1 MATLTETQLAKI
13 GNFDASTIAA
23 LTADLNAGS
32 AVDALAA
39 PGALSLERV
48 FSELSIDGTDA
59 FTLAAPT
66 RVNQEKVITVVAAAN
81 TPAGTLTITDP
92 DDTAGFV
99 NRATY
104 FFDTVGQQ
112 IRLRATSALKWRCV
126 GITRAGGVVDNVVV
140 GTTAITNKMWQSYN
154 LSVTGTVNS
163 TLPNGTCVGER
174 IAINCTTAALSP
186 IGGLAG
192 TFKGA
197 LAAAYTALGAIGVVA
212 STTVTGDMALLEWS
226 GTAWVV
232 IYQTGCTLS

>member
-1 MATLTETQLAKI
+1 MAQLTADMIAKLSGFRSEI
-13 GNFDASTIAA
+13 IEA
-23 LTADLNAGS
+23 LTADLQAGEDI
-32 AVDALAA
+32 DALVA
-39 PGALSLERV
+39 PGALSLDIV
-48 FSELSIDGTDA
+48 HSTLAVAGTDA

-66 RVNQEKVITVVAAAN
+66 FANQKKKITCISAAS

-104 FFDTVGQQ
+104 FFDTPGQE
-112 IRLRATSALKWRCV
+112 IELVATGALKWRCV
-126 GITRAGGVVDNVVV
+126 NGKRAGGAVDNVVV

-163 TLPNGTCVGER
+163 TLPDGTWVGER
-174 IAINCTTAALSP
+174 IYINCTTAALSP

-197 LAAAYTALGAIGVVA
+197 LAAAYTALGAFGVVA
-212 STTVTGDMALLEWS
+212 STTVVGDMAILEWS
-226 GTAWVV
+226 GAAWVV
-232 IYQTGCTLS
+232 LWQAGTTLS